1 VPVPAGV
8 HDADRRNTAVG
19 NEDLVDGSGH
29 GRTLPMRT
37 LRGERTLFSKPA
49 ALSRLCLN
57 ADRLRRPGM
66 RCTMRSAH
74 HREGIMPVSKD
85 QLIDAVR
92 KASAGGTLSCEQAHR
107 LGKELGVSLK
117 DIGAAC
123 NELTIKIKACQL
135 GCF

>member
-1 VPVPAGV
+1 
-8 HDADRRNTAVG
+8 
-19 NEDLVDGSGH
+19 
-29 GRTLPMRT
+29 
-37 LRGERTLFSKPA
+37 
-49 ALSRLCLN
+49 
-57 ADRLRRPGM
+57 
-66 RCTMRSAH
+66 
-74 HREGIMPVSKD
+74 MPVSKD

-107 LGKELGVSLK
+107 LGTELGVSLK